1 MVNMFISAGL
11 TEYVLYLL
19 EKTEYLNRE
28 NMDMFI
34 NHAMEDQ
41 PELEENLM
49 EINKRL
55 FGNSSLD
62 DLLDI

>member
-41 PELEENLM
+41 PELGENLM